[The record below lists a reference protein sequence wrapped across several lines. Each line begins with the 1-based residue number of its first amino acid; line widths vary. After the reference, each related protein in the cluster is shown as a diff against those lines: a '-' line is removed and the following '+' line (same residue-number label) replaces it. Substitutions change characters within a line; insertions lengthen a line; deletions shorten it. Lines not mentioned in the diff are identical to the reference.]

1 MKITCPYLSE
11 FPSLK
16 HAFFEADPESNR
28 NKAMEEM
35 TSQDIPLLLLK
46 QVHGNKVIKV
56 TEPWEKEQEADGMV
70 TTLKGVALGILT
82 GDCGPVL
89 FFDPEAE
96 VIGAC
101 HAGWRGAKA
110 GILQETLKVMEELGA
125 KRARIYATLGPTIQ
139 QQYYEVGP
147 EFPDLIG
154 EKYETYFTPSKKQGH
169 HYFNLPRYICDQL
182 LKEKLKQIHDVQR
195 NTFTGNFASLR
206 RLLSEGKKE
215 LTFCNLSAIAI
226 M

>member
-1 MKITCPYLSE
+1 MKINCPYLSE

-16 HAFFEADPESNR
+16 HGFFEADPKSPR

-35 TSQDIPLLLLK
+35 TGQTTPLLLLK

-56 TEPWEKEQEADGMV
+56 TEPWKEEREADGMV
-70 TTLKGVALGILT
+70 TTLKGLALGILT

-110 GILQETLKVMEELGA
+110 GILQETLKAMEEMGA
-125 KRARIYATLGPTIQ
+125 QRARIYATLGPTIQ
-139 QQYYEVGP
+139 QENYEVGP

-154 EKYETYFTPSKKQGH
+154 EKYETYFTPSEKQER

-182 LKEKLKQIHDVQR
+182 LKEKLKQIHDVKH

-206 RLLSEGKKE
+206 RLLAEGNHE

-226 M
+226 I